1 MLYVRLRKP
10 SSTMP
15 HSNRIFEWLG
25 SAGTVPYYLIPLNLV
40 WSDRGVDFDLDH
52 FESVA
57 RRLENEPE
65 YWRNLLRGAGWR
77 EQLAATTCAL
87 VTGSR
92 HLREDFQ
99 EAIMLDSFI
108 VPQLLVALSL
118 LHGDEVRGWLIATS
132 AKEWPSERFKTYG
145 ALEPV
150 CQLLKIPFIPPLEYH
165 NNLESD
171 EYSIGKNSAAE
182 HLEFWAPRIPA

>member
-1 MLYVRLRKP
+1 M
-10 SSTMP
+10 S

-25 SAGTVPYYLIPLNLV
+25 SAGTVPYCLIPLNLV
-40 WSDRGVDFDLDH
+40 WSDRGAEFDLEH

-57 RRLENEPE
+57 RRLEHEPE
-65 YWRNLLRGAGWR
+65 YWRSLLRGSGWR

-87 VTGSR
+87 VAGSR
-92 HLREDFQ
+92 QLREDFQ

-108 VPQLLVALSL
+108 VPQLLVALAL
-118 LHGDEVRGWLIATS
+118 LHGEEARDWIIATS
-132 AKEWPSERFKTYG
+132 ANKWSSERFKTYG

-150 CQLLKIPFIPPLEYH
+150 CQCLKIPFIPPSEYR

-171 EYSIGKNSAAE
+171 EYSIGRTSAAK
-182 HLEFWAPRIPA
+182 HLEFWAPRIPT